1 MLPVRAVA
9 KGAREEA
16 TRPLCLERSS
26 SPKDTPA
33 HPASIGTTPSPISVP
48 NDASYQDNKYVR
60 APHAG
65 GIQSVTQERWR
76 TKLSDGSTSSYDDDG
91 SYIYDDGTE
100 SCGSSS
106 HEHVPTTQNYAPGCR
121 YPATAVPPRRYFRR
135 QLLSTAT
142 GRDFQ
147 TLHRHASEGS
157 EPGCALQS
165 APRRSFISAIGRRH
179 YQLLQGHQTQAKVSI
194 RRQAGRWTYLY
205 KFGTA
210 VAWGERGTCRT
221 GVASISCNRL
231 SSVQNLHRP
240 RVVMLPRSSLS
251 RRGCSV
257 RRRSAGN
264 DKQLASLG
272 ASPPPM
278 AIRAARSCSSSRQNA
293 SILVR

>member
-1 MLPVRAVA
+1 MQAAYRVLPRKGGAPSFPTALPRHTMMTDRIYMMMEQRAVA
-9 KGAREEA
+9 HQA
-16 TRPLCLERSS
+16 
-26 SPKDTPA
+26 
-33 HPASIGTTPSPISVP
+33 
-48 NDASYQDNKYVR
+48 
-60 APHAG
+60 
-65 GIQSVTQERWR
+65 
-76 TKLSDGSTSSYDDDG
+76 TSS
-91 SYIYDDGTE
+91 
-100 SCGSSS
+100 C
-106 HEHVPTTQNYAPGCR
+106 VPTTQNYAPGCR